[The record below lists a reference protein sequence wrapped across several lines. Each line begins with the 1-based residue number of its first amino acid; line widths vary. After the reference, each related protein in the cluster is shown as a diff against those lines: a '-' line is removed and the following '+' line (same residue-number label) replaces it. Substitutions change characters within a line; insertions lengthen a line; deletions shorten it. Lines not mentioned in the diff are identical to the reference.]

1 MAELIT
7 SSCAQPRYK
16 DLTVPI
22 LAMHGGADKITSM
35 PAVRRPALPDVSLP
49 FIPPPSPPCTQ
60 ARRLVNEASST
71 DKVFHVWEGAY
82 HELFNEPEA
91 GQVLDKLC
99 TWLGD
104 HAATGSKL

>member
-1 MAELIT
+1 M
-7 SSCAQPRYK
+7 
-16 DLTVPI
+16 
-22 LAMHGGADKITSM
+22 
-35 PAVRRPALPDVSLP
+35 
-49 FIPPPSPPCTQ
+49 Q

-71 DKVFHVWEGAY
+71 DKVFHVWDGAY

-99 TWLGD
+99 TWLAD